1 MTITTKNNYSFP
13 GLLLAV
19 SLLFFTSC
27 KETQDTVDCST
38 YNYSLC
44 QTKEPFT
51 ANFHIK
57 LTINSENP
65 AVPITIYQG
74 KLDDG
79 IVFLH
84 DTLKTESFD
93 TLLPI
98 GNYYT
103 VAAQYK
109 VGSTTVTAIDGD
121 KISKSHVT
129 TCDSIC
135 WSVVTGTTNVR
146 LK

>member
-1 MTITTKNNYSFP
+1 MIKYFAR
-13 GLLLAV
+13 LLLV
-19 SLLFFTSC
+19 GLVVFITSC

-38 YNYSLC
+38 YDYSDC
-44 QTKEPFT
+44 QTKEPFV

-57 LTINSENP
+57 LTINSDNP
-65 AVPITIYQG
+65 SVPVTVFYG
-74 KLDDG
+74 KLEDNN
-79 IVFLH
+79 VYFR
-84 DTLKTESFD
+84 DTLKTESLD

-103 VAAQYK
+103 VAAKYK
-109 VGSTTVTAIDGD
+109 VGSTTVTAVDGD

-135 WSVVTGTTNVR
+135 WSVVSGTTNVK